1 MSATTWIPAET
12 RILVVDDDSMMRF
25 NIAAYLED
33 SGYNVAEAVDGSEAI
48 VALRDEPPDLV
59 LCDLRMPGRD
69 GLDVMR
75 ELHDGYPELPV
86 IAVSGRCI
94 ISLTV

>member
-33 SGYNVAEAVDGSEAI
+33 SGYNVA
-48 VALRDEPPDLV
+48 
-59 LCDLRMPGRD
+59 RD